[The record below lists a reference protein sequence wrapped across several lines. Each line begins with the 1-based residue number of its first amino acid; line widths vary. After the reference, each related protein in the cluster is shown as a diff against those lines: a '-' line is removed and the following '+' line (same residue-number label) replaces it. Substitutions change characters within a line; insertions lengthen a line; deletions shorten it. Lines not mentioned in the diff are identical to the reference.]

1 VEERI
6 VLRSLLAFA
15 ALLSLPATNLAQ
27 APMPPKS
34 FSGTLASVDGDT
46 VTLQDKDGKK
56 SVLQMTPGW
65 TVSVNRAADADA
77 IKPGD
82 FVATTNIPVDAST
95 GKSTELRIL
104 EPGYRPEEGT
114 HAVSPSNPNMMTH
127 GIVKSATKTAEGV
140 LLEVTYP
147 NGSRHIII
155 PPGAPITLSDPLARS
170 VLKPGVA
177 VSGVTR
183 PGPDGV
189 PRASRLQLSNK

>member
-1 VEERI
+1 M
-6 VLRSLLAFA
+6 LLKSLLVLA
-15 ALLSLPATNLAQ
+15 ALLSLPAANLAQ
-27 APMPPKS
+27 APMPPTS
-34 FSGTLASVDGDT
+34 FSGTLVSIDGDS

-77 IKPGD
+77 IKAGD
-82 FVATTNIPVDAST
+82 FVATTNIPVDDKT

-104 EPGYRPEEGT
+104 EPGYRPEQGT

-127 GIVKSATKTAEGV
+127 GTVKSATRTAEGV
-140 LLEVTYP
+140 QLEVIYP
-147 NGSRHIII
+147 NGSRHIVV
-155 PPGAPITLSDPLARS
+155 PPGVPITLSDPLARS

-189 PRASRLQLSNK
+189 PRASRLQLANK